1 MLNRLVGGKVVNVD
15 EGAGPVADPNGRQW
29 LTGLRRA
36 WISSGALESW
46 IEHRGVTGTIWTPA
60 SYEIE
65 DLAEPVARLTSA
77 GARPDPALLW
87 DMAIDDVRTAA
98 DLLRGVH
105 ASSDGTDGY
114 VVVWL
119 DPSRVGDPEK
129 ALGAVADIAGDIRKS
144 NIAVGLAWTSART
157 AIVQALIGSG
167 MPVALSAVRDTGA
180 FGTVVSVQAAGM
192 DRRRSK
198 ASTDERDDLLEV
210 PLFVLGG
217 PENTADEEAVYG
229 VRLTSE
235 LQLFETLTPT
245 ARVPLSPDA
254 EQSGVNAA
262 TGRLN
267 EIAGRPMTDDEYLP
281 EHFARAV
288 LSECEELDTDE
299 VLEDIWARDHEVW
312 KDDPTEITDRLG
324 WLDVAEKMHGELKDL
339 TEFAR
344 KARAG
349 DAVKHIV
356 LCGMGGSVLAG
367 ETFHSSM
374 GGGIPLTVLDTT
386 HPDHIESVRN
396 SLDLQ
401 HTLFVIGSKSGT
413 TIETRAHLEY
423 FWSLVSRGDRFVAVT
438 DPGSELAS
446 VAKER
451 GFFRVFSNPPDIGG
465 RYSALSYFG
474 LVPAVLSGVDIEA
487 IVAGARRAMARN
499 SPGVRAGDAP
509 AVRLGAALFE
519 AHRDRSDKLTL
530 VLPQR
535 LQSLGAWIE
544 QLIAEST
551 GKEGT
556 GIVPVV
562 GEELGGAGGTNSYG
576 DDRVFCVYTLGDEAA
591 PPAIEALE
599 ADHPVIRIRMRDAKG
614 LGAEM
619 FRWEMATAI
628 LGYSL
633 DINPFDQPDVEAAK
647 VRAREALT
655 ANGQSSPEKGSAAT
669 LIAELAAPKYLAI
682 QAFIPPTDSN
692 AERLA
697 TVAAKLRDRYK
708 VAVTVGFGPR
718 FLHSTGQ
725 LHKGGPGTGVFVQI
739 TDEPKTD
746 IEVPGMGFTF
756 GRLIG
761 AQADGD
767 LLALREAGREAVRV
781 SLSEFEAMG

>member
-1 MLNRLVGGKVVNVD
+1 MLHRLVGRKVVNVD
-15 EGAGPVADPNGRQW
+15 EAAGPVHVRRW

-46 IEHRGVTGTIWTPA
+46 ISHRGVTGSIWTPA
-60 SYEIE
+60 SYDID
-65 DLAEPVARLTSA
+65 DLSEPVARLTSA
-77 GARPDPALLW
+77 GAKPDAALLW
-87 DMAIDDVRTAA
+87 DMAIDDVRAAA

-105 ASSDGTDGY
+105 SSSDGTDGY

-119 DPSRVGDPEK
+119 DPSRASDPDK
-129 ALGAVADIAGDIRKS
+129 ALGAAADLAGDIRRS
-144 NIAVGLAWTSART
+144 NIAVGLAWTSARS
-157 AIVQALIGSG
+157 AVVQALIGSG
-167 MPVALSAVRDTGA
+167 MPVAVSGVRDTGT
-180 FGTVVSVQAAGM
+180 FGSVVSVQAAGT
-192 DRRRSK
+192 DRRRSRT
-198 ASTDERDDLLEV
+198 SEDESDDLLEV
-210 PLFVLGG
+210 PLFVLG
-217 PENTADEEAVYG
+217 PVENTADKGAVYG
-229 VRLTSE
+229 VHLTSE
-235 LQLFETLTPT
+235 LELFTTLTPT
-245 ARVPLSPDA
+245 ARVSLSPDA
-254 EQSGVNAA
+254 EQSGVTAA
-262 TGRLN
+262 TQRLS
-267 EIAGRPMTDDEYLP
+267 ELAGQPLTDDGYSP
-281 EHFARAV
+281 DHFARAV
-288 LSECEELDTDE
+288 VSECEELNEDE

-312 KDDPTEITDRLG
+312 KDTPTEIADRLG
-324 WLDVAEKMHGELKDL
+324 WLDVAERMHGELKDL

-344 KARAG
+344 KARGG
-349 DAVKHIV
+349 DAVNHIV

-367 ETFHSSM
+367 ETFHSSI
-374 GGGIPLTVLDTT
+374 GGGIRLTVLDTT
-386 HPDHIESVRN
+386 HPDHIGSVRD

-423 FWSLVSRGDRFVAVT
+423 FWSLASRGDRFVAVT
-438 DPGSELAS
+438 DPDSELAT

-451 GFFRVFSNPPDIGG
+451 GFFRVFENPSDIGG

-474 LVPAVLSGVDIEA
+474 LVPAALCGVDIEP

-530 VLPQR
+530 VLPDR
-535 LQSLGAWIE
+535 LHALGAWIE

-562 GEELGGAGGTNSYG
+562 GEELGPPVVYG
-576 DDRVFCVYTLGDEAA
+576 DDRVFCVYTIGDEAA

-599 ADHPVIRIRMRDAKG
+599 ADHPVIRIRMRDVKG

-628 LGYSL
+628 VGYSL

-647 VRAREALT
+647 VRAREALGSGRS
-655 ANGQSSPEKGSAAT
+655 NPEKGSAST
-669 LIAELAAPKYLAI
+669 LLAELAAPKYLAI

-692 AERLA
+692 AKRLA
-697 TVAAKLRDRYK
+697 TIATKLRDRYK

-725 LHKGGPGTGVFVQI
+725 LHKGGPQTGVFLQI
-739 TDEPKTD
+739 TDDPKTD

-767 LLALREAGREAVRV
+767 LLALRDAGREAARV
-781 SLSEFEAMG
+781 SLSELEAMG

>member
-1 MLNRLVGGKVVNVD
+1 VD
-15 EGAGPVADPNGRQW
+15 EAADHAGDPNDRRW

-36 WISSGALESW
+36 WIVSGALESW

-60 SYEIE
+60 SYDID

-77 GARPDPALLW
+77 GARPDAALLW
-87 DMAIDDVRTAA
+87 DMAIDDVRAAA

-105 ASSDGTDGY
+105 SSSDGTDGY

-119 DPSRVGDPEK
+119 DPSRASDPEK
-129 ALGAVADIAGDIRKS
+129 ALAAAADLAGDIRKS

-157 AIVQALIGSG
+157 AVVQALIGSG
-167 MPVALSAVRDTGA
+167 MPIALSAVRDTGT
-180 FGTVVSVQAAGM
+180 FGSVISARTAGM

-198 ASTDERDDLLEV
+198 ASEDERDDLLEV
-210 PLFVLGG
+210 PLFVLSP
-217 PENTADEEAVYG
+217 PESTQDKDAVYG

-235 LQLFETLTPT
+235 LELFGTRTPT

-254 EQSGVNAA
+254 EQSGASAA
-262 TGRLN
+262 AQRLTELTGQKL
-267 EIAGRPMTDDEYLP
+267 TDDEFSP
-281 EHFARAV
+281 EHFARVVA
-288 LSECEELDTDE
+288 SECAELDEDE

-312 KDDPTEITDRLG
+312 KDDPTEIADRLG
-324 WLDVAEKMHGELKDL
+324 WLDVAERMHGELKDL

-349 DAVKHIV
+349 DAVKHVV

-367 ETFHSSM
+367 ETFRSSFI

-386 HPDHIESVRN
+386 HPDHIETVRS

-451 GFFRVFSNPPDIGG
+451 GFLRVFENPPDIGG

-474 LVPAVLSGVDIEA
+474 LVPAALCGVDIEP

-499 SPGVRAGDAP
+499 SPGVRVGDAP
-509 AVRLGAALFE
+509 AARLGAAMFE
-519 AHRDRSDKLTL
+519 AHRDACDKLTL
-530 VLPQR
+530 VLPKQ
-535 LQSLGAWIE
+535 LHSLGGWIE

-556 GIVPVV
+556 GLVPVV
-562 GEELGGAGGTNSYG
+562 GEELGPPVVYG

-591 PPAIEALE
+591 PPGIEALE
-599 ADHPVIRIRMRDAKG
+599 ADHPVIRIRMRDVKA

-628 LGYSL
+628 LGYSF

-647 VRAREALT
+647 LRAREALT
-655 ANGQSSPEKGSAAT
+655 ASGQSSPEKGSAST
-669 LIAELAAPKYLAI
+669 LLPAP
-682 QAFIPPTDSN
+682 
-692 AERLA
+692 
-697 TVAAKLRDRYK
+697 
-708 VAVTVGFGPR
+708 
-718 FLHSTGQ
+718 
-725 LHKGGPGTGVFVQI
+725 
-739 TDEPKTD
+739 
-746 IEVPGMGFTF
+746 
-756 GRLIG
+756 
-761 AQADGD
+761 
-767 LLALREAGREAVRV
+767 
-781 SLSEFEAMG
+781 

>member
-1 MLNRLVGGKVVNVD
+1 MLHRLVGRKVVNVD
-15 EGAGPVADPNGRQW
+15 EAAGPVHIRHW

-36 WISSGALESW
+36 WVSSGALESW
-46 IEHRGVTGTIWTPA
+46 ISHRGVTGTIFTPA
-60 SYEIE
+60 SYDID

-77 GARPDPALLW
+77 GAKPDAALLW
-87 DMAIDDVRTAA
+87 DMAIDDVRAAA

-105 ASSDGTDGY
+105 SSSDGTDGY

-119 DPSRVGDPEK
+119 DPSRASDPDK
-129 ALGAVADIAGDIRKS
+129 ALGAAADLAGDIGKS

-157 AIVQALIGSG
+157 GVVQALIGSG
-167 MPVALSAVRDTGA
+167 MPVAVSGVRDTGT
-180 FGTVVSVQAAGM
+180 FGSVVSIQAAGM
-192 DRRRSK
+192 ERRRSK
-198 ASTDERDDLLEV
+198 TSEDERDDLLEV
-210 PLFVLGG
+210 PLFVLGP
-217 PENTADEEAVYG
+217 PENTSDKEAVFA
-229 VRLTSE
+229 VHLTSE
-235 LQLFETLTPT
+235 LELFGTKTPT

-262 TGRLN
+262 TQRLG
-267 EIAGRPMTDDEYLP
+267 ELAGQPLTDDEYSP
-281 EHFARAV
+281 VHFARAV
-288 LSECEELDTDE
+288 VGECEELDEDE

-312 KDDPTEITDRLG
+312 KDDPSEIADRLG
-324 WLDVAEKMHGELKDL
+324 WLDVAERMHTELKDL

-344 KARAG
+344 KARGG
-349 DAVKHIV
+349 DAVRHIV

-374 GGGIPLTVLDTT
+374 GGGLSLTVLDTT
-386 HPDHIESVRN
+386 HPDHIESVRS

-423 FWSLVSRGDRFVAVT
+423 FWSLVPRGDRFVAVT

-451 GFFRVFSNPPDIGG
+451 GFLRVFENSPDIGG

-474 LVPAVLSGVDIEA
+474 LVPAALCGVDIES
-487 IVAGARRAMARN
+487 IVAGARRSMARN

-509 AVRLGAALFE
+509 AARLGAALFE

-530 VLPQR
+530 VLPNR
-535 LQSLGAWIE
+535 LHSFGAWIE

-562 GEELGGAGGTNSYG
+562 GEELGSPVVYG

-599 ADHPVIRIRMRDAKG
+599 ADHPVIRIRMRDVKG
-614 LGAEM
+614 LGAEV

-628 LGYSL
+628 VGYEL

-647 VRAREALT
+647 VRAREAL
-655 ANGQSSPEKGSAAT
+655 ASSGQSSPDNGTAST
-669 LIAELAAPKYLAI
+669 LLAELAAPSYLAI

-692 AERLA
+692 AKRLSAIA
-697 TVAAKLRDRYK
+697 TKLRDRYK

-725 LHKGGPGTGVFVQI
+725 LHKGGPVTGVFLQI

-756 GRLIG
+756 GRLIA

-767 LLALREAGREAVRV
+767 LLALRDAGREAARV
-781 SLSEFEAMG
+781 SLSELEAMG